1 MASKAKKPP
10 PTQADFKH
18 TWYIQEWM
26 AQSDPPKIQADM
38 IRELGFGRAK
48 ASDVYN
54 WQQYTQE
61 LIDVLAPW
69 LNVEPYE
76 LLLHPS
82 RAMAIRRMRADALR
96 IAADETAIS
105 RDADKPKEAPAHV
118 PARRKAG

>member
-1 MASKAKKPP
+1 MPRASQKPP
-10 PTQADFKH
+10 PVQTDFQH
-18 TWYIQEWM
+18 TWYLQEWM
-26 AQSDPPKIQADM
+26 AQSGPPKIQADM
-38 IRELGFGRAK
+38 IRELSWSRAK

-82 RAMAIRRMRADALR
+82 RAMAIRSMRKDAIR
-96 IAADETAIS
+96 IAATETAIS
-105 RDADKPKEAPAHV
+105 QTPPEPADEAPA
-118 PARRKAG
+118 PRRRKTG